1 MHEAACLIEPTDYL
15 YLYLHL
21 NVVRAEVAGLAGR
34 SDAEREALQK
44 ALVSAEEKG
53 CLVAAK
59 QIRERLSEL

>member
-1 MHEAACLIEPTDYL
+1 MSYEP
-15 YLYLHL
+15 
-21 NVVRAEVAGLAGR
+21 EVACLAGR
-34 SDAEREALQK
+34 PAAEAEALHK